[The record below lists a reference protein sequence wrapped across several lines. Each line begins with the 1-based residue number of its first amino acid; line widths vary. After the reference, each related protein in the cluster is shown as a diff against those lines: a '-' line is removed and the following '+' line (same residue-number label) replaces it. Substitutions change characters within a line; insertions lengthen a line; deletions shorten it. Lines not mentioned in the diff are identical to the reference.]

1 LRPAAGKF
9 VLKTN
14 HLPADV
20 QAIIARYWQRLLEQ
34 QGQQPGR
41 QPGEQLGQQDSQQNS
56 PAQKLMAL
64 LDETPALAAELC
76 QVWVASDYAANLC
89 IQKPA
94 MLVEL
99 INSGELERSVKN
111 DFQAQLNGLLQ
122 TFYSNETDATELQEA
137 VKQAIKKTLRLHHQQ
152 QMLRIIWRDVCAKA
166 PVMEVCADMSNLANA
181 ALHSTLTL
189 LHHWGV
195 LQWGEP
201 RGAESNDL
209 QSLVVI
215 GMGKLGAHELNLSSD
230 IDLIFSYPEAGQTQ
244 RPPDNKQPTLTNQQY
259 FTRLG
264 QALIDMLDTVT
275 ADGFVFRVDMR
286 LRPYGSEGALVCS
299 FDAMEDYYQS
309 QGRDWERYAMI
320 KARIV
325 AGNMTAGALLLSRLR
340 PFVYRRYID
349 FSAIE
354 ALRGMKMQ
362 INKQVR
368 RKGMGQDVK
377 LGPGGIR
384 EVEFVVQAL
393 QLVHGGRERSLQ
405 QVSLHHAMEALVQNN
420 YLQAQTVA
428 ELQSAYLFLRKLEH
442 RLQGLANKQTQ
453 SLVTNPLEQQRIAL
467 AMDFQTWPE
476 LLAQLNEHRN
486 RVTAHFKQVIHTE
499 EEDDT
504 QQTATNDSDWMA
516 LWKEDL
522 GEDAAG
528 KFLARHHF
536 EDPAQ
541 SLQLLTDFRK
551 SRNYVMLPT
560 DSRQRFNRF
569 MPVLLSAVSDA
580 EKPSLSL
587 SRVMVLIEAVS
598 RRTAYLVLLLENP
611 GTLQQLIL
619 LCSGSPFI
627 TEFLSKHPVL
637 LDELLGGIS
646 QPPEKS
652 ALQAEL
658 QQQLLRIEADN
669 FEEQMEY
676 LRYFKLSHTLQ
687 VAAAQITGRMT
698 VMKVS
703 DYLSFTA
710 EALLEQVLAL
720 SWAYLVNKFGYPVNT
735 DGGWGEPDFAIIAYG
750 KLGGIELSYI
760 SDLDLVFLHR
770 GVLDKETVTQPPQ
783 RAINSREFYTR
794 LAQRIIMML
803 GTSTVSGKL
812 YEVDMRLRPSGESG
826 LLVSSLDAFRQY
838 QEADAWTWEHQALVR
853 ARGVAGNTAL
863 QAEFEKVRSAVLSKE
878 RDAAKLREEVAQMRQ
893 RMREEL
899 TRKAGS
905 DKHKPPFVIKQG
917 QGGIVDIEF
926 IVQYLALAESRRCPA
941 LLTWSDN
948 VRILEAA
955 QGCELLQA
963 QESEFL
969 TEAYLALRSTLH
981 HFALQ
986 EQDLADPLAAL
997 VDYQQGVSRIWN
1009 RIFADTL
1016 EAAEQQA
1023 DD

>member
-1 LRPAAGKF
+1 LRTAAGKA
-9 VLKTN
+9 VLITT

-20 QAIIARYWQRLLEQ
+20 QVIIARYWQRLLEQ
-34 QGQQPGR
+34 QQSKAGD
-41 QPGEQLGQQDSQQNS
+41 LI
-56 PAQKLMAL
+56 AL
-64 LDETPALAAELC
+64 LRQTPALAVELC

-94 MLVEL
+94 MLLDL

-111 DFQAQLNGLLQ
+111 DFQARLDVLLQ
-122 TFYSNETDATELQEA
+122 AFYSNESDVSELQDA
-137 VKQAIKKTLRLHHQQ
+137 ARQAIKQTLRHYHQQ

-166 PVMEVCADMSNLANA
+166 PVMEVCADMSHLADA
-181 ALHSTLTL
+181 ALHSTLNL

-244 RPPDNKQPTLTNQQY
+244 RPADNKRPTLTNQQY

-264 QALIDMLDTVT
+264 QSLIDMLDTVT

-325 AGNMTAGALLLSRLR
+325 AGNQAAGAILLSRLR

-354 ALRGMKMQ
+354 ALRAMKMQ

-368 RKGMGQDVK
+368 RKGMSQDVK

-405 QVSLHHAMEALVQNN
+405 QVSLHRAMEALVQNN
-420 YLQAQTVA
+420 YLQAETVA
-428 ELQSAYLFLRKLEH
+428 ELQQAYLFLRKLEH

-467 AMDFQTWPE
+467 AMDFQNWPE
-476 LLAQLNEHRN
+476 MIAQLNEHRN
-486 RVTAHFKQVIHTE
+486 RVMTHFKQVIHSDD
-499 EEDDT
+499 EDDA
-504 QQTATNDSDWMA
+504 QHPATDDNDWVA
-516 LWKEDL
+516 LWKDDL
-522 GEDAAG
+522 GDEAALE
-528 KFLARHHF
+528 FLAQHDF
-536 EDPAQ
+536 EDPEQ
-541 SLQLLTDFRK
+541 SSQLLTDFRK
-551 SRNYVMLPT
+551 SRNFLMLPT
-560 DSRQRFNRF
+560 ESRLRFSRF
-569 MPVLLSAVSDA
+569 MPVLLSAVA
-580 EKPSLSL
+580 EADKPSLSL

-637 LDELLGGIS
+637 LDELLGGID

-710 EALLEQVLAL
+710 EAVLEQVLAL
-720 SWAYLVNKFGYPVNT
+720 SWDFLVKKFGYPVNT
-735 DGGWGEPDFAIIAYG
+735 DGSWGDPDFAIIAYG

-770 GVLDKETVTQPPQ
+770 GVLDKETVTQAPQ

-803 GTSTVSGKL
+803 GTYTVSGKL

-826 LLVSSLDAFRQY
+826 LLVSSLDAFRHY
-838 QEADAWTWEHQALVR
+838 QEVDAWTWEHQALVR
-853 ARGVAGNTAL
+853 ARGVAGSTAL
-863 QAEFEKVRSAVLSKE
+863 QAEFEKVRATVLSKK
-878 RDAAKLREEVAQMRQ
+878 RDAARLREEVTQMRQ

-905 DKHKPPFVIKQG
+905 DRHKPPFVIKQG
-917 QGGIVDIEF
+917 AGGTVDIEF
-926 IVQYLALAESRRCPA
+926 IVQYLVLAESGRCPA

-955 QGCELLQA
+955 QGCELLEA
-963 QESEFL
+963 QESGFL

-997 VDYQQGVSRIWN
+997 VTYQQGVSRIWN
-1009 RIFADTL
+1009 RIFADAL
-1016 EAAEQQA
+1016 ESAKQQA

>member
-1 LRPAAGKF
+1 LRTASGKA
-9 VLKTN
+9 VLKIN
-14 HLPADV
+14 HLPAEV
-20 QAIIARYWQRLLEQ
+20 QVLIVRYWQRLLEQ
-34 QGQQPGR
+34 QQGGA
-41 QPGEQLGQQDSQQNS
+41 EALV
-56 PAQKLMAL
+56 AL
-64 LDETPALAAELC
+64 LRQKPALAVELC

-94 MLVEL
+94 MLMEL
-99 INSGELERSVKN
+99 ISSGELERSVKN
-111 DFQAQLNGLLQ
+111 NFQAQLDERLQ
-122 TFYSNETDATELQEA
+122 TFYRNETDAAELQEA
-137 VKQAIKKTLRLHHQQ
+137 VKQAIKKTLRLYHQQ

-166 PVMEVCADMSNLANA
+166 PVMEVCADMSNLADA
-181 ALHSTLTL
+181 ALHSTLNL

-201 RGAESNDL
+201 HGAESNDL

-230 IDLIFSYPEAGQTQ
+230 IDLIFSYPESGQTQ
-244 RPPDNKQPTLTNQQY
+244 RPADDRRPTLSNQQY

-264 QALIDMLDTVT
+264 QSLIDMLDTVT

-325 AGNMTAGALLLSRLR
+325 AGNQTAGALLLSRLR

-354 ALRGMKMQ
+354 ALRAMKMQ

-368 RKGMGQDVK
+368 RKGMSQDVK

-405 QVSLHHAMEALVQNN
+405 QVSLHRAMEALVQNN
-420 YLQAQTVA
+420 YLQAETVA
-428 ELQSAYLFLRKLEH
+428 ELQQAYLFLRKLEH

-467 AMDFQTWPE
+467 AMDFQSWPE

-486 RVTAHFKQVIHTE
+486 RVMTHFKQVIHTE
-499 EEDDT
+499 EEDDA
-504 QQTATNDSDWMA
+504 QQTVSDDNDWIA

-522 GEDAAG
+522 GDQAALEY
-528 KFLARHHF
+528 LAQHNF
-536 EDPAQ
+536 EDPEQ
-541 SLQLLTDFRK
+541 SLQVLTEFRK
-551 SRNYVMLPT
+551 SRNFVMLPT
-560 DSRQRFNRF
+560 DSRLRFNRF
-569 MPVLLSAVSDA
+569 MPVLLSAVA
-580 EKPSLSL
+580 EADKPSLSL

-637 LDELLGGIS
+637 LDELLGGIN

-710 EALLEQVLAL
+710 EAVLEQVLAL
-720 SWAYLVNKFGYPVNT
+720 SWDFLVKKFGYPVNS
-735 DGGWGEPDFAIIAYG
+735 DGSWGEPDFAIIAYG

-770 GVLDKETVTQPPQ
+770 GVLDKETVISSVPASVSNQTNQPPQ

-803 GTSTVSGKL
+803 GTYTVSGKL

-826 LLVSSLDAFRQY
+826 LLVSSLDAFKQY

-853 ARGVAGNTAL
+853 ARGVAGSTAL
-863 QAEFEKVRSAVLSKE
+863 QAEFEKVRAAVLSKA
-878 RDAAKLREEVAQMRQ
+878 RDAAELRKEVAQMRQ

-905 DKHKPPFVIKQG
+905 DRHKPPFVIKQG

-926 IVQYLALAESRRCPA
+926 IVQYLVLAESGRCPA

-955 QGCELLQA
+955 QGCELLQP

-986 EQDLADPLAAL
+986 EQDLVDPLASLAS
-997 VDYQQGVSRIWN
+997 YQQGVSRIWN

-1016 EAAEQQA
+1016 KSAEQQT

>member
-1 LRPAAGKF
+1 M
-9 VLKTN
+9 
-14 HLPADV
+14 
-20 QAIIARYWQRLLEQ
+20 LEQ
-34 QGQQPGR
+34 KQSKAD
-41 QPGEQLGQQDSQQNS
+41 ELI
-56 PAQKLMAL
+56 AL
-64 LDETPALAAELC
+64 LKQTPALACELC

-89 IQKPA
+89 IQNPA
-94 MLVEL
+94 MLLDL
-99 INSGELERSVKN
+99 INSSELERSVKN
-111 DFQAQLNGLLQ
+111 DFQAQLDVLLQ
-122 TFYSNETDATELQEA
+122 TFYSNDNDASELQEA
-137 VKQAIKKTLRLHHQQ
+137 TKQAIKKTLRVYHQQ

-166 PVMEVCADMSNLANA
+166 PVMEVCADMSHLADA
-181 ALHSTLTL
+181 ALHSTLNL
-189 LHHWGV
+189 LHHWAV

-230 IDLIFSYPEAGQTQ
+230 IDLIFSYPEGGQTQ
-244 RPPDNKQPTLTNQQY
+244 RPADNKRPALTNQQY

-264 QALIDMLDTVT
+264 QSLIDMLDTVT

-325 AGNMTAGALLLSRLR
+325 AGNKTAGEVLLGRLR

-354 ALRGMKMQ
+354 ALRGMKIQ

-368 RKGMGQDVK
+368 RKGMSQDVK

-405 QVSLHHAMEALVQNN
+405 QVSLHRAMEALVQNN
-420 YLQAQTVA
+420 YLPAETVA

-467 AMDFQTWPE
+467 AMGFPTWTE
-476 LLAQLNEHRN
+476 LLAQLNEHRS
-486 RVTAHFKQVIHTE
+486 RVMAHFKQVIHTE
-499 EEDDT
+499 EEDDS
-504 QQTATNDSDWMA
+504 QQPGADDSDWKA
-516 LWKEDL
+516 LWKEELGKEALSKEDL
-522 GEDAAG
+522 SKEALSKEDQGKEAAV
-528 KFLARHHF
+528 KFLAQHNL
-536 EDPAQ
+536 EAPAQ
-541 SLQLLTDFRK
+541 SLRLLTEFRK
-551 SRNYVMLPT
+551 SRNFVMLPT
-560 DSRQRFNRF
+560 DSRMRFNRF
-569 MPVLLSAVSDA
+569 MPVLLSAVAEA

-658 QQQLLRIEADN
+658 QQQLLRIEPDN

-710 EALLEQVLAL
+710 EAVLEQVLAL
-720 SWAYLVNKFGYPVNT
+720 SWDFLVKKFGYPVNS
-735 DGGWGEPDFAIIAYG
+735 DGSWGEPDFAIIAYG

-770 GVLDKETVTQPPQ
+770 GVLDQETVIGSTPASASSNKTSQATQSPQAQ

-803 GTSTVSGKL
+803 GTYTISGKL
-812 YEVDMRLRPSGESG
+812 YEVDMRLRPSGKSG
-826 LLVSSLDAFRQY
+826 LLVSSLDAFRHY
-838 QEADAWTWEHQALVR
+838 QEVEAWTWEHQALVR
-853 ARGVAGNTAL
+853 ARGVAGSRAL
-863 QAEFEKVRSAVLSKE
+863 HAEFDKVRAAVLSKE

-917 QGGIVDIEF
+917 AGGIVDIEF
-926 IVQYLALAESRRCPA
+926 IVQYLVLAESRRCTP

-955 QGCELLQA
+955 QGCELLEP

-986 EQDLADPLAAL
+986 EQDLADPLASLAG
-997 VDYQQGVSRIWN
+997 YQQGVSRIWN
-1009 RIFADTL
+1009 RIFGDTL
-1016 EAAEQQA
+1016 ESADAAQQA
-1023 DD
+1023 DQ